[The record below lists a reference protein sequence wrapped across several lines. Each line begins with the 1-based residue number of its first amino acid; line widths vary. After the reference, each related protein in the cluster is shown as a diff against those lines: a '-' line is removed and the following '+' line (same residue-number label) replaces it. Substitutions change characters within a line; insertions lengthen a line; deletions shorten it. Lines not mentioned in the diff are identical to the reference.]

1 MKLKDIWVFDIE
13 ADDLLD
19 NVTTIHCIV
28 FIRADYGKEY
38 TFRADSDNPKRTI
51 EVGIKFLKKILESES
66 KYLAGHNIASYDLGV
81 FYKLYGLDILSYYKK
96 VIDTLL
102 IAQLIYPKFRLEDS
116 PLSKYLQSFE
126 KQNHSLDA
134 WSKRAGLNKK
144 LDYNGAKEGT
154 FINTSKLSSKEIKE
168 LNLYLKNKEG
178 LTKAIRTEKG
188 NATPILKSD
197 TINNIKTKFNI
208 QVRKA
213 TTIELSKAK
222 WYVVDY
228 DSMIYYCKGDVK
240 ANIDVLK
247 LLMRQSYYPSKKI
260 SQLESYVAMY
270 GALQTT
276 LGHRIDV
283 DKMKNI
289 KLKNELLIKKI
300 DMKLSGCFTP
310 YYKDITPIALAKQN
324 KGMIKVFENS
334 GLTDIGKWLSNTD
347 AVLATLVISKIS
359 QKINYLKW
367 RIGFPCTYML
377 SYKKD
382 YLFRNF
388 FSLKL
393 NLSEEEALNLL
404 KPYKVRKSSIWLPVT
419 CNSPRAIL
427 KELVS
432 PVSYTKA
439 GKPKT
444 KKMLNFK
451 YEEEELTYY
460 RKVVIDNYGFAT
472 KLELVDFKPNSR
484 QSIIKFLKLKYD
496 IVPDTLTDSESYK
509 LDANWFSSLDIQESK
524 LLSDRFK
531 YSKII
536 SECNTILNN
545 VDSKNRV
552 RHTLNSNATN
562 TSRMCVPLNTLIKTP
577 KGLLNHE
584 TIKVGDLAYTL
595 TNDGLNQVLTKVTA
609 INVYKDQPVGILTN
623 GDIEFEC
630 TEEHKW
636 VTQRGL
642 VAAKDILPTDRIILG
657 KLENVKELK

>member
-1 MKLKDIWVFDIE
+1 MKLKNIWVFDIE
-13 ADDLLD
+13 ADDLLA
-19 NVTTIHCIV
+19 NVSTIHCIV
-28 FIRADYGKEY
+28 FTRADYEKSY

-51 EVGIKFLKKILESES
+51 EVGVKFLKKILESDTQ
-66 KYLAGHNIASYDLGV
+66 YLAGHNIASYDLGV

-102 IAQLIYPKFRLEDS
+102 IAQLIYPKFRIEDS
-116 PLSKYLQSFE
+116 PLSRYLQSFE
-126 KQNHSLDA
+126 KQSHSLDA

-144 LDYNGAKEGT
+144 LDYNGAKKGS
-154 FINTSKLSSKEIKE
+154 FINTSDLSTEEIKE
-168 LNLYLKNKEG
+168 LNLYLKDSEG
-178 LTKAIRTEKG
+178 ITKAIRNEKG
-188 NATPILKSD
+188 NATPVLSLD
-197 TINNIKTKFNI
+197 TINNIKTKFNV

-213 TTIELSKAK
+213 TSNELNKAK

-228 DSMIYYCKGDVK
+228 DDMVYYCQGDVK

-247 LLMRQSYYPSKKI
+247 LLMRQSYYPSKKVT
-260 SQLESYVAMY
+260 QLEAYVAMY
-270 GALQTT
+270 GALQTI

-283 DKMKNI
+283 DKMKSI

-324 KGMIKVFENS
+324 KGMIKIFENS

-347 AVLATLVISKIS
+347 AVLATISISKLR
-359 QKINYLKW
+359 QKSNYLKW
-367 RIGFPCTYML
+367 RVGLPNTYML
-377 SYKKD
+377 SYDKD
-382 YLFRNF
+382 YLYNN
-388 FSLKL
+388 LLLL
-393 NLSEEEALNLL
+393 NQNMSKEEALKLL
-404 KPYKVRKSSIWLPVT
+404 KPYKVRKSSIWIPVS
-419 CNSPRAIL
+419 CNSPRSIL
-427 KELVS
+427 KELIS
-432 PVSYTKA
+432 PVTYTKA
-439 GKPKT
+439 GKPKQ

-460 RKVVIDNYGFAT
+460 RKVIIDNYGLAT

-496 IVPDTLTDSESYK
+496 IVPDTLTDNESYK
-509 LDANWFSSLDIQESK
+509 LDADWFSSLDIQESK

-531 YSKII
+531 YSKIV

-545 VDSKNRV
+545 VDSSNRV

-562 TSRMCVPLNTLIKTP
+562 TSRMCVPLNTSIKTP

-584 TIKVGDLAYTL
+584 TIKVGDLVYTL

-630 TEEHKW
+630 TEDHKW

-642 VAAKDILPTDRIILG
+642 VKAKDILPTDRIILG